1 MPISSACNN
10 NWWCDVIQ
18 WLKIQ
23 VHLLFLYNFQTYDFY
38 TTTPKKSAC
47 VGGGV
52 GKTLI
57 IIIININYG
66 DKFIKSVRNLNQQ
79 SKRN

>member
-1 MPISSACNN
+1 MTSTPPP
-10 NWWCDVIQ
+10 
-18 WLKIQ
+18 
-23 VHLLFLYNFQTYDFY
+23 
-38 TTTPKKSAC
+38 PKKVRVC
-47 VGGGV
+47 GGGV

-66 DKFIKSVRNLNQQ
+66 DKFIKSVRNLNQL

>member
-1 MPISSACNN
+1 MTSTPSP
-10 NWWCDVIQ
+10 
-18 WLKIQ
+18 
-23 VHLLFLYNFQTYDFY
+23 
-38 TTTPKKSAC
+38 PKKSVC
-47 VGGGV
+47 GGGRV